1 MTITRAFQ
9 FAGIVVALF
18 ITALFIA
25 FFVRPEQTQ
34 GSVTETS
41 EYMATTTASNNNTYG
56 NTISDDKVLATSS
69 LTLGSVVITGANTGV
84 WNIYDAT
91 TSDVTLRK
99 SASSSLLVASF
110 PASLAAGT
118 YTFDIRVKDGL
129 LIDLQ
134 AGIMPTTTI
143 TWRR

>member
-1 MTITRAFQ
+1 MTIITTEKVFAAIVAVLLIGLFAYAFLQ
-9 FAGIVVALF
+9 KDPVY
-18 ITALFIA
+18 
-25 FFVRPEQTQ
+25 
-34 GSVTETS
+34 GSVSVTD
-41 EYMATTTASNNNTYG
+41 EYMATTTASNSNTYG

-69 LTLGSVVITGANTGV
+69 LTLGSVIITGANTGV

-91 TSDVTLRK
+91 TSNVLLRAQ
-99 SASSSLLVASF
+99 ASSSLLIASF